1 MFVLRET
8 TRPSALARATT
19 VVFFYPRDAML
30 ARVLVVALC
39 LSVCL
44 SVCHKSVFDQK
55 GWEDLLFGMEL
66 LSTSPTLF

>member
-1 MFVLRET
+1 
-8 TRPSALARATT
+8 
-19 VVFFYPRDAML
+19 ML

-55 GWEDLLFGMEL
+55 GWEDLLFGMGL